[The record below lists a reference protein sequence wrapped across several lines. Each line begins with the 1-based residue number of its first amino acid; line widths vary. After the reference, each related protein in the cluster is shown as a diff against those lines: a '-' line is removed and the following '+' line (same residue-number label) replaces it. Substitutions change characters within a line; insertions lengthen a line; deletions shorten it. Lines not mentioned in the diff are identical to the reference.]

1 MSRSALAVLTLL
13 KIFVCNSQ
21 QIIFFLYSNI
31 QEDGVVA
38 IWDLTEPSF
47 HHEAAQIGNNMLTF
61 QNVTFTTGFFTIFHF
76 YIFLVADVANGNPF
90 FFFFL

>member
-1 MSRSALAVLTLL
+1 M
-13 KIFVCNSQ
+13 
-21 QIIFFLYSNI
+21 
-31 QEDGVVA
+31 A

-90 FFFFL
+90 FFLLLVIVLCQSNSSGYFGQARNV